1 SSTRNHCSIII
12 ITYSFFFF
20 QAEDG
25 IRFRNV
31 TGVQTCALPISART
45 PAAAGA
51 AGHRAAAHL
60 YPAGPLRYRRDPLGA
75 GARRRPLRHARR
87 PRRSAHHSGGL
98 FAMKMLLHDPA
109 ARWTEALPL
118 GNGRLGAMVFGDPA
132 ASRFQLNEDSCW
144 PGSPATARVDGRE
157 ATRLEQMLQRG
168 YSQAYQPLADL
179 VIEQAAAGPS
189 AVSTRRILDLAAA
202 TASTRWTAPTGEP
215 AEDHGPRA
223 TLETTE
229 TS

>member
-132 ASRFQLNEDSCW
+132 ASPEVLAPLRAPL
-144 PGSPATARVDGRE
+144 ARGDRRE

-168 YSQAYQPLADL
+168 YTQAYQPLADL

-215 AEDHGPRA
+215 AEDH
-223 TLETTE
+223 
-229 TS
+229 